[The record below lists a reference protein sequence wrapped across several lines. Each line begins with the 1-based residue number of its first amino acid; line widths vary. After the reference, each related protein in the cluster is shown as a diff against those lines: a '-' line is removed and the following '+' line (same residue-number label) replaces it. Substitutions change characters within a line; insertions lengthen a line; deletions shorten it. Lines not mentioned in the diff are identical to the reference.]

1 MKETDRF
8 LRLVDQAASNRT
20 QPPRSRA
27 LVIGLLLGIFAL
39 GFVVGALW
47 VHETQIVLPPKT
59 KMFVRP

>member
-1 MKETDRF
+1 MNETERF
-8 LRLVDQAASNRT
+8 LRLVDQAASNPT
-20 QPPRSRA
+20 QPSRSRA
-27 LVIGLLLGIFAL
+27 TVIGLLLGIFAL